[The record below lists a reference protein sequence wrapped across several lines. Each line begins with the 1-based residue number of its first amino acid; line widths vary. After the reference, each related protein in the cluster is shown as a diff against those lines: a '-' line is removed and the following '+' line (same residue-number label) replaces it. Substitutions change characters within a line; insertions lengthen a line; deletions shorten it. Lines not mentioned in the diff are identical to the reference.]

1 MSSNLILILEISMV
15 QGSTISSV
23 FKTSRDLPENY
34 VIRRDIDDKFID
46 ALTQETHVVIYGSSK
61 QGKTSLRKKNL
72 EPEDYIDI
80 TCSNNW
86 KLEDIHVAILKK
98 IGYQVSTSSSKTLKG
113 SAKVK
118 LSINIPFLG
127 NSALEINGDAAKAI
141 NKKNL
146 ELDPEDVNDI
156 ITSLSEVD
164 FKRIIVIEDFHYL
177 PEQTQIDFSVALKAF
192 HESSKLCFIIVG
204 VWLEEDKLTTFNGDL
219 AGRVIS
225 INADRWESNDFYKL
239 FENSESLLN
248 IKFDDDFKKNVID
261 MCNGS
266 VFLVQQL
273 CYQACEI
280 EGIHNRQQ
288 DSKVIGKDFSVKE
301 KIQKLINEQYSRYF
315 KFLADFSSGFDQT
328 SLELYKWILFVL
340 ITVDQKYLE
349 IGIPEAAA
357 RRLIQE
363 KHPKRTEAS
372 SKKLNQALRKSVD
385 LQVKI
390 SIKPIVF
397 EFDSSSSRIK
407 IVDRPFI
414 LWRAYQNLDE
424 LYDYADLTDNLKTN
438 IISY

>member
-1 MSSNLILILEISMV
+1 MYAR
-15 QGSTISSV
+15 STISSV
-23 FKTSRDLPENY
+23 FKTSRELPENY
-34 VIRRDIDDKFID
+34 VIREDIDDKFIE

-72 EPEDYIDI
+72 LPLDYIDI

-86 KLEDIHVAILKK
+86 KLGDIHIAILKK
-98 IGYQVSTSSSKTLKG
+98 IGYQVSTSASKTLKG
-113 SAKVK
+113 SAKIK
-118 LSINIPFLG
+118 LSINIPFIAKT
-127 NSALEINGDAAKAI
+127 ALEVNGDVAKAI

-219 AGRVIS
+219 AGRIVS
-225 INADRWESNDFYKL
+225 INADRWEEKDFYKL
-239 FENSESLLN
+239 FENSEKLLN
-248 IKFDDDFKKNVID
+248 IKFDDNFKKNVID

-273 CYQACEI
+273 CYQACEL
-280 EGIHNRQQ
+280 EGVNNIQAEF
-288 DSKVIGKDFSVKE
+288 KVIGKDFSVKDN
-301 KIQKLINEQYSRYF
+301 IQSLINKQYSRYF

-328 SLELYKWILFVL
+328 PLELYKWILFVL
-340 ITVDQKYLE
+340 INVEKKYLE

-357 RRLIQE
+357 RRLIQD
-363 KHPKRTEAS
+363 KHPKKTEAS

-414 LWRAYQNLDE
+414 LWRSYQNLDE
-424 LYDYADLTDNLKTN
+424 LYDYADLTDDLKA
-438 IISY
+438 

>member
-1 MSSNLILILEISMV
+1 MQ

-34 VIRRDIDDKFID
+34 VIRKDIDDKFIE

-72 EPEDYIDI
+72 LAHDYIDI

-98 IGYQVSTSSSKTLKG
+98 IGYEVSTSQSKTLKG

-118 LSINIPFLG
+118 LSINVPFLG
-127 NSALEINGDAAKAI
+127 KTALEVNGDTAKAI
-141 NKKNL
+141 NKKKL

-156 ITSLSEVD
+156 ITSLNEVS
-164 FKRIIVIEDFHYL
+164 FNRIIVIEDFHYL

-219 AGRVIS
+219 AGRIIS
-225 INADRWESNDFYKL
+225 INADRWENDDFYQL
-239 FENSESLLN
+239 FENSEKLLN
-248 IKFDDDFKKNVID
+248 IRFDDNFKKNVID

-273 CYQACEI
+273 CYQACELEHVNNVQEQLKI
-280 EGIHNRQQ
+280 VGVN
-288 DSKVIGKDFSVKE
+288 FSVKD

-315 KFLADFSSGFDQT
+315 KFLTDFSSGFDQT
-328 SLELYKWILFVL
+328 SLELYKWILYVL
-340 ITVDQKYLE
+340 ITVDSKYLE
-349 IGIPEAAA
+349 IGIPLAAA

-363 KHPKRTEAS
+363 KHPKKTEAS
-372 SKKLNQALRKSVD
+372 SKKLTQALRKSVD

-414 LWRAYQNLDE
+414 LWRSYQKLEE
-424 LYDYADLTDNLKTN
+424 LCDYADLTDDLKTS
-438 IISY
+438 IISI

>member
-1 MSSNLILILEISMV
+1 MQ

-34 VIRRDIDDKFID
+34 VERKDIDDKFIE

-72 EPEDYIDI
+72 LPNEYIDI

-86 KLEDIHVAILKK
+86 KLEDIHIAILKK
-98 IGYQVSTSSSKTLKG
+98 IGYQVSTSESKTLKG
-113 SAKVK
+113 SAKIK
-118 LSINIPFLG
+118 LSLNIPFLG
-127 NSALEINGDAAKAI
+127 NTGLDVNGDKAKTI

-156 ITSLSEVD
+156 ITSLNEVN
-164 FKRIIVIEDFHYL
+164 FSKIIVIEDFHYL

-219 AGRVIS
+219 AGRIIS
-225 INADRWESNDFYKL
+225 INADRWTKSDFYKL
-239 FENSESLLN
+239 FDNSEKLLN
-248 IKFDDDFKKNVID
+248 IKFDDNFKSDVID

-273 CYQACEI
+273 CYYACEL
-280 EGIHNRQQ
+280 ESVSNIHGEF
-288 DSKVIGKDFSVKE
+288 KVVGKDFSVKD
-301 KIQKLINEQYSRYF
+301 KIQELVNEQYSRYF
-315 KFLADFSSGFDQT
+315 KFLTDFSSGFDQT
-328 SLELYKWILFVL
+328 SLELYKWILYVL
-340 ITVDQKYLE
+340 IAVEKKHLE
-349 IGIPEAAA
+349 IGIPVAAA
-357 RRLIQE
+357 RRMIQE
-363 KHPKRTEAS
+363 KHPKKTDVS
-372 SKKLNQALRKSVD
+372 SKKLNQALRKAVD

-397 EFDSSSSRIK
+397 EFDSSASRIK

-414 LWRAYQNLDE
+414 LWRSYQKPEE
-424 LYDYADLTDNLKTN
+424 LYDYADLTDDLKPN
-438 IISY
+438 IICR

>member
-1 MSSNLILILEISMV
+1 MR

-34 VIRRDIDDKFID
+34 VIRKDIDDKFIE

-72 EPEDYIDI
+72 LPGDYIDI

-98 IGYQVSTSSSKTLKG
+98 IGYQVSTSSSRTLKG
-113 SAKVK
+113 TAKVK
-118 LSINIPFLG
+118 LGIKIPFISKG
-127 NSALEINGDAAKAI
+127 EINVNGDIAKTI
-141 NKKNL
+141 NKKNI
-146 ELDPEDVNDI
+146 ELDPEDVNDVI
-156 ITSLSEVD
+156 SALEEIKFD
-164 FKRIIVIEDFHYL
+164 KIIVIEDFHYL

-219 AGRVIS
+219 AGRIVS
-225 INADRWESNDFYKL
+225 INADRWEQEDIYTL
-239 FENSESLLN
+239 FKNSERLLN
-248 IKFDDDFKKNVID
+248 IKFNEKFKSDIIEK
-261 MCNGS
+261 CHGS

-273 CYQACEI
+273 CFQACELEQI
-280 EGIHNRQQ
+280 NNTQQ
-288 DSKVIGKDFSVKE
+288 ECKIVGTDFLVEE
-301 KIQKLINEQYSRYF
+301 KIKKLINEQYSRYF
-315 KFLADFSSGFDQT
+315 KFLTDFSGGFDQT
-328 SLELYKWILFVL
+328 SLELYKWILYTL
-340 ITVDQKYLE
+340 ITVEKHYLE
-349 IGIPEAAA
+349 IGIPEAAV
-357 RRLIQE
+357 RRMIQD
-363 KHPKRTEAS
+363 KHPKKTEAS
-372 SKKLNQALRKSVD
+372 PKKLRQALRKSVD

-414 LWRAYQNLDE
+414 LWRSYQNQDD
-424 LYDYADLTDNLKTN
+424 LYAYADLSDDLKSN
-438 IISY
+438 ILTS

>member
-1 MSSNLILILEISMV
+1 MQ
-15 QGSTISSV
+15 QGSTVSSV

-34 VIRRDIDDKFID
+34 VTRKDIDAKFID

-72 EPEDYIDI
+72 LPNDYIDI

-86 KLEDIHVAILKK
+86 KLEDLHVAILKK
-98 IGYQVSTSSSKTLKG
+98 VGFQVSTSQSKTLKG
-113 SAKVK
+113 SAKIK
-118 LSINIPFLG
+118 LNLNIPFIG
-127 NSALEINGDAAKAI
+127 GGGLELNGDTAKAI

-156 ITSLSEVD
+156 ISSLSEVN
-164 FKRIIVIEDFHYL
+164 FSKIIVIEDFHYL

-219 AGRVIS
+219 AGRLIS
-225 INADRWESNDFYKL
+225 INADRWEKEDFHEL
-239 FENSESLLN
+239 FKNSEKILN
-248 IKFDDDFKKNVID
+248 IKFAEKFKSDVID

-266 VFLVQQL
+266 IFLVQQL
-273 CYQACEI
+273 CLQACELEQVNNI
-280 EGIHNRQQ
+280 Q
-288 DSKVIGKDFSVKE
+288 DQVKVVGETFSVKD
-301 KIQKLINEQYSRYF
+301 KIKELINQQYSRYF
-315 KFLADFSSGFDQT
+315 KFLTDFSCGFDQT

-349 IGIPEAAA
+349 IGVPEAAA
-357 RRLIQE
+357 RRLIQD
-363 KHPKRTEAS
+363 KHPKKTEAS

-414 LWRAYQNLDE
+414 LWRAYQNQDD
-424 LYDYADLTDNLKTN
+424 LYGYADLSDDLKSN
-438 IISY
+438 IIAF